1 MSNNLPLRAYP
12 SCAQAT
18 PASTRSQR
26 SSHTVP
32 HCPPT
37 QISTRPSYSVS
48 PFTSRSAWFV
58 QDLQNIFLTQWLQAT
73 ATHLKGC
80 LRFVATYNYLFS
92 FSKFHTHHHDK
103 MLQWKQQTSDC
114 YLHAGSFL
122 SQDRKG
128 YPSSVTDV
136 HLKGKLRFAAITTCS
151 PSPNFTHISMTRC
164 YNGNNRPVIVVFR
177 QAVF

>member
-1 MSNNLPLRAYP
+1 MV
-12 SCAQAT
+12 CAG
-18 PASTRSQR
+18 PAEHIFDSMTSGN
-26 SSHTVP
+26 
-32 HCPPT
+32 
-37 QISTRPSYSVS
+37 SY
-48 PFTSRSAWFV
+48 T
-58 QDLQNIFLTQWLQAT
+58 
-73 ATHLKGC
+73 LKRLFEVC
-80 LRFVATYNYLFS
+80 CYNYLFS
-92 FSKFHTHHHDK
+92 FSKFHAHHHDK
-103 MLQWKQQTSDC
+103 MLQWKQQTTDC

-136 HLKGKLRFAAITTCS
+136 HLKGSLRFAAITTCS